1 MDRNVVI
8 ATILI
13 VLILFVWMYFL
24 PQPQPPTTEDAAPVD
39 TVQVAEPSATPE
51 VVPLTAP
58 PQAATSATIDST
70 IAGAQEGEERFIT
83 VDTDIYEARFSTK
96 GGTLVSFLLKEYY
109 QFDQETPIQIVD
121 TTAGGALG
129 LVFTT
134 PVSHVVDTR
143 TFFFESSFSGD
154 RIEVTDEP
162 VTLSFEKALGQG
174 TIRQTYTFTPGD
186 YEIGLSVAQENVVSF
201 QTDEGYEMVWN
212 GAVPFSEDPQNRK
225 EESSKIGAYARSGDE
240 VDGIT
245 LLSEEEED
253 KTLRGDISWIGVK
266 TKYFGA
272 VVLTDTKAREAEL
285 LGERTADLDAVDLD
299 ASFRA
304 SLFMGRPTDEADTYQ
319 LYLGPLE
326 YNKIK
331 KYPGLYDMVDYGWD
345 AFEWMTRPLAT
356 FIFIPAF
363 TLLSKFI
370 ANYGLVIII
379 FGLIIKIVLYPLTK
393 SSYRSMAKMRELQPK
408 MQEIKEKYPDN
419 PQKQQEA
426 TMKLYRESGTNPLG
440 SCLPMFLQY
449 PIIIALWQFLQQSIE
464 IRQQG
469 FLWANDLSAPDAI
482 LHLPFEIP
490 FYGDFVA
497 GFTVLMGL
505 SMIIQMRIQ
514 SMPSAGGM
522 QTKIFMYVMPIFIF
536 VIFNSL
542 PSGLSLYYLCY
553 NVVTAV
559 QQKWINR
566 QIEKEK
572 ELAEAGG
579 KGGKKPAKGA
589 KGAAVSKNGRQKKGG
604 GSKKGGQRK
613 KAAPR
618 TSRKGARR

>member
-13 VLILFVWMYFL
+13 VLILFVWMYFVA
-24 PQPQPPTTEDAAPVD
+24 PPPPPPAEDATLVD
-39 TVQVAEPSATPE
+39 TVQVVEPRVEPE
-51 VVPLTAP
+51 VQALTALP
-58 PQAATSATIDST
+58 TVVADST
-70 IAGAQEGEERFIT
+70 LAGVLDGEERFIT
-83 VDTDIYEARFSTK
+83 VDTDLYQARFSTK
-96 GGTLVSFLLKEYY
+96 GGTLVSFALKDYK
-109 QFDQETPIQIVD
+109 QFDQITPVQLVD
-121 TTAGGALG
+121 TTGQGALG
-129 LVFTT
+129 LEFQS
-134 PVSHVVDTR
+134 PQGRNRDTR
-143 TFFFESSFSGD
+143 TFFFEPSTD
-154 RIEVTDEP
+154 RDLIQVTDEAA
-162 VTLSFEKALGQG
+162 TLSFEARLGQG
-174 TIRQTYTFTPGD
+174 TIRQTYTFTPGE
-186 YEIGLSVAQENVVSF
+186 YEVGLSVLQTNASTF
-201 QTDEGYEMVWN
+201 QTDDGYEVVWN
-212 GAVPFSEDPQNRK
+212 GALPFSEDPKNRK
-225 EESSKIGAYARSGDE
+225 EEASKIGAYARSGGE
-240 VDGIT
+240 VEGIT
-245 LLSEEEED
+245 LLSDAEEGQ
-253 KTLRGDISWIGVK
+253 TLRGDVSWVGVK
-266 TKYFGA
+266 NKYFGA
-272 VVLTDTKAREAEL
+272 VVLTDEPAREAEL
-285 LGERTADLDAVDLD
+285 FGERNDEIDAPGLEVD
-299 ASFRA
+299 FRA
-304 SLFMGRPTDEADTYQ
+304 SLFMEPPSTEADTYR

-326 YNKIK
+326 YYQISQ
-331 KYPGLYDMVDYGWD
+331 YDGLYDMVDYGWD

-379 FGLIIKIVLYPLTK
+379 FGLVIKIVLFPLTK

-440 SCLPMFLQY
+440 SCLPMLLQY

-482 LHLPFEIP
+482 LQLPFTIP

-514 SMPSAGGM
+514 STPAAGA
-522 QTKIFMYVMPIFIF
+522 QAKIFMYVMPAFIF

-559 QQKWINR
+559 QQKWINKS
-566 QIEKEK
+566 IEKEK
-572 ELAEAGG
+572 EQADAGG
-579 KGGKKPAKGA
+579 KGGKKSAKGG
-589 KGAAVSKNGRQKKGG
+589 KVTAVSKNGRQKKATGT
-604 GSKKGGQRK
+604 KKGGKPK
-613 KAAPR
+613 KGGKQVR
-618 TSRKGARR
+618 TR